1 MFTICSLQENYRGN
15 RSHCKTCVYVGS
27 CRSMFTFG
35 RVVHEEA
42 LKQLVLDGSLLS
54 RVIGQDVFMAHI
66 VQT

>member
-1 MFTICSLQENYRGN
+1 
-15 RSHCKTCVYVGS
+15 
-27 CRSMFTFG
+27 MFTFG

-54 RVIGQDVFMAHI
+54 GVVGQDVFMAHV